1 MNTHW
6 FDNEQ
11 MLEKIVSNPK
21 QKVLELIMNP
31 DEKEKFIN
39 EYLDDPA
46 TEAYR
51 LDGEDEV
58 AYGGDI
64 VIAGING
71 KFFKDE
77 DSYAKYLMETEG
89 YEIFKLPHIHKEVF
103 S

>member
-1 MNTHW
+1 MNTVW

-11 MLEKIVSNPK
+11 MLEKIVSDPK
-21 QKVLELIMNP
+21 QKVLELIMDS
-31 DEKEKFIN
+31 DEKKNFIN
-39 EYLDDPA
+39 EYLVDPDM
-46 TEAYR
+46 EAYR
-51 LDGEDEV
+51 LDGKNEI

-77 DSYAKYLMETEG
+77 DSYGKYLMETEG
-89 YEIFKLPHIHKEVF
+89 YEIFKLPHIHKEVV

>member
-11 MLEKIVSNPK
+11 MLEKIVSDPK
-21 QKVLELIMNP
+21 QKILELIMSA
-31 DEKEKFIN
+31 DEEEKFIN
-39 EYLDDPA
+39 EYLEDPE

-51 LDGEDEV
+51 LDGEDEI

-64 VIAGING
+64 VLAGPDD

-77 DSYAKYLMETEG
+77 DSLGRYLVQYCG
-89 YEIFKLPHIHKEVF
+89 FEIFKLPHIKKEV
-103 S
+103 